1 MPDEVM
7 VYCQKCRA
15 FVWHKV
21 LPGDL
26 AKCLGCGDERDLK
39 DPGVVVVE
47 EAKQGKQ
54 EKRI

>member
-1 MPDEVM
+1 MPEVM
-7 VYCQKCRA
+7 IFCQKCRA
-15 FVWHKV
+15 FSWHKV

-26 AKCLGCGDERDLK
+26 AKCLGCGDERDLR
-39 DPGVVVVE
+39 DPGVIVVE